1 MTEDDSM
8 TGHSAPAMEPEPL
21 VPSAAHKERLLVHD
35 ARLLVTQSG
44 SHVAEVGGGVA
55 LVLFWDASCFSSIAH
70 APRLACVCLHSP
82 SDNPRPFPHLWQLA
96 PGLHLPA
103 LLKGHSA
110 PIPCSSP
117 SRAALWC

>member
-1 MTEDDSM
+1 MAGVS
-8 TGHSAPAMEPEPL
+8 GPAMEPEPL
-21 VPSAAHKERLLVHD
+21 VPALAAAHEEQLLV
-35 ARLLVTQSG
+35 RKILTEQQFG